1 MVNKIEKHLWETPH
15 SYYCE
20 EGNFFKSGLHTVY
33 ESWEDFAQP
42 VKGFMEGNMLYDFD
56 NDLNFL
62 YRWDWLKADPENY
75 LFSFSD
81 EILKETGAT
90 KEEVEASKRE
100 FEENSQSDRLML
112 FFMLQRKSHNISVEV
127 NVTEDDEPL
136 VREWLQKK
144 WEYMKGMWEPL
155 F

>member
-1 MVNKIEKHLWETPH
+1 
-15 SYYCE
+15 
-20 EGNFFKSGLHTVY
+20 
-33 ESWEDFAQP
+33 
-42 VKGFMEGNMLYDFD
+42 MLYDFD

-90 KEEVEASKRE
+90 KEEVEASKKE

-127 NVTEDDEPL
+127 NVTESDEPF
-136 VREWLQKK
+136 VREWLNKK
-144 WEYMKGMWEPL
+144 WEHMKEMWNPIS
-155 F
+155 

>member
-1 MVNKIEKHLWETPH
+1 MKI
-15 SYYCE
+15 
-20 EGNFFKSGLHTVY
+20 SG
-33 ESWEDFAQP
+33 
-42 VKGFMEGNMLYDFD
+42 K
-56 NDLNFL
+56 
-62 YRWDWLKADPENY
+62 ENY

-81 EILKETGAT
+81 EILEETGAT

-127 NVTEDDEPL
+127 NVTEDDEPA

>member
-1 MVNKIEKHLWETPH
+1 MKI
-15 SYYCE
+15 
-20 EGNFFKSGLHTVY
+20 SG
-33 ESWEDFAQP
+33 
-42 VKGFMEGNMLYDFD
+42 K
-56 NDLNFL
+56 
-62 YRWDWLKADPENY
+62 ENY

-81 EILKETGAT
+81 EILEETGAT

-112 FFMLQRKSHNISVEV
+112 FFMLQRKSYNISVEV